1 MARKTQ
7 TLQIAQDATVER
19 ITVAAVSK
27 IGVLVPPWAILGL
40 VTVVAAISHAK
51 WGQPPAVTWATMA
64 ATLSTVVMTGLTWAV
79 SHQRGLLGR
88 VHSTLTALFGGLW
101 FTIATITGIG
111 TQITLGM
118 LFFGGGTLAVAWN
131 IRAVIRQTP
140 SLDGGSVD
148 PLAFVFDKAKDS
160 FGLSG
165 AKVRTTEV
173 DDYKVKGKMALPA
186 GEKTA
191 DDAIKNT
198 AYIES
203 GLKFPPGSVNVARDE
218 DDASQAHVTISDPR
232 IMKRPLP
239 WPGPYRP
246 GGSIAEALRP
256 GMYQDMSEVLH
267 PFTGHQL
274 QIMGMTGSG
283 KSIGG
288 AWNYLAE
295 IISRV
300 DTAVFGI
307 DISKDDQTL
316 GPVRPGLHRFE
327 TSKPGAV
334 DLIRT
339 MHGEIPQRTKWLSE
353 HGFQKW
359 TKGCGLLYW
368 FLWIE
373 EYSKLY
379 EALGEADQTKVEE
392 IVKEIRSAGGSVVI
406 SLQRADYTQV
416 PTLIR
421 SQMAKMCFGLAD
433 DDDAK
438 FGTSDRQRK
447 AGVAPEQW
455 ENHQPGMAYLDAP
468 GIRATHYAMP
478 LRTFAWGKTDNEAN
492 ANMRAHAAA
501 FPAAAKNADEF
512 TARLADPS
520 GSAARRSPAIA
531 MPASADPEGTLVGA
545 QDDAV
550 DELDTVRRP
559 VDTVDDGAGE
569 RDERFAEVLA
579 QAAELVITAQHAST
593 TMLQR
598 KLRLPHTDCLRVME
612 VLERRGVIG
621 PQNASEATGRPVLVP
636 ADAEAARAVV
646 DQLRDDGD
654 AVSQHVRTDDPSPD
668 LTAGPDDPITDPGP
682 EDLLETPPEQQ
693 EGPKMSPEAAR
704 RLVHDWLRHRAA
716 TGRLT
721 FTAGDPEF
729 QKVRDRSGMKR
740 SWSYKVLGQLV
751 DDGVLRRDK
760 TGGANTT
767 FTIIDLAPLDG
778 PDLSQAA

>member
-19 ITVAAVSK
+19 IIVAAVSK
-27 IGVLVPPWAILGL
+27 IGVMVPPWAVLGL
-40 VTVVAAISHAK
+40 VTVIAAISHAK

-64 ATLSTVVMTGLTWAV
+64 ATLSTVVMTGVTWAV

-88 VHSTLTALFGGLW
+88 AHSTLTALFGGLW
-101 FTIATITGIG
+101 FTIATITGIAA
-111 TQITLGM
+111 QVTLGM

-148 PLAFVFDKAKDS
+148 PLSFLFDKAKDS

-173 DDYKVKGKMALPA
+173 DDYKIRGKLALPA

-191 DDAIKNT
+191 DDAIKT
-198 AYIES
+198 APYIES
-203 GLKFPPGSVNVARDE
+203 GMRLPPGSVLVAADE
-218 DDASQAHVTISDPR
+218 DDASQAHVTFSDPR
-232 IMKRPLP
+232 VMKRPLP

-267 PFTGHQL
+267 PFIGHHL
-274 QIMGMTGSG
+274 QIMGMIGSG

-295 IISRV
+295 IISRR
-300 DTAVFGI
+300 DTGTFGI
-307 DISKDDQTL
+307 DISKDEQTL
-316 GPVRPGLHRFE
+316 GPVRDGLHRFE
-327 TSKPGAV
+327 TTKAGAV
-334 DLIRT
+334 DLIRG
-339 MHGEIPQRTKWLSE
+339 MHAEIPQRTKWLSA

-379 EALGEADQTKVEE
+379 EALGEADQTKLEE
-392 IVKEIRSAGGSVVI
+392 IIKEIRSAGGSVVI

-478 LRTFAWGKTDNEAN
+478 MRTYAWGKTDNEAN

-501 FPAAAKNADEF
+501 FPAASKNADEF

-520 GSAARRSPAIA
+520 GSAARPGAAIA
-531 MPASADPEGTLVGA
+531 MPAASTDADHTNAGHGVGQSQPE
-545 QDDAV
+545 AV
-550 DELDTVRRP
+550 EGPRE
-559 VDTVDDGAGE
+559 GAG
-569 RDERFAEVLA
+569 DERFTELLAE
-579 QAAELVITAQHAST
+579 AAELVVTARHAST
-593 TMLQR
+593 AMLQR
-598 KLRLPHTDCLRVME
+598 KLRLSHADCLRVLE
-612 VLERRGVIG
+612 VLERRGIIG
-621 PQNASEATGRPVLVP
+621 PQTTEDATGRPVLVP
-636 ADAEAARAVV
+636 ADAEAAQEVLE
-646 DQLRDDGD
+646 QLRADGD

-668 LTAGPDDPITDPGP
+668 LTAGPDDPITEPGA
-682 EDLLETPPEQQ
+682 DDVLETPPE
-693 EGPKMSPEAAR
+693 EDGTKVSPEAAR

-716 TGRLT
+716 TNRPT
-721 FTAGDPEF
+721 FTASDPEF
-729 QKVRDRSGMKR
+729 QKIREASGTKR
-740 SWSYKVLGQLV
+740 PWSYKVLGELV
-751 DDGVLRRDK
+751 DDGVLRREK
-760 TGGANTT
+760 TGATTT
-767 FTIIDLAPLDG
+767 FTVIDLAPLDSPG
-778 PDLSQAA
+778 LNQAA

>member
-27 IGVLVPPWAILGL
+27 IGVLVPPWAVLGL
-40 VTVVAAISHAK
+40 VTIVAAISHAK
-51 WGQPPAVTWATMA
+51 WGQPPAVTWATLASACSTFVMA
-64 ATLSTVVMTGLTWAV
+64 GVTWAV
-79 SHQRGLLGR
+79 SHQRGWLGR
-88 VHSTLTALFGGLW
+88 AHSTLTALFAGLW
-101 FTIATITGIG
+101 FTIATITGVG
-111 TQITLGM
+111 AQLTLGM
-118 LFFGGGTLAVAWN
+118 LFFGGGTLAVLWN

-140 SLDGGSVD
+140 SMDGATAD
-148 PLAFVFDKAKDS
+148 PLAFIFDRAKDS

-173 DDYKVKGKMALPA
+173 DNYKVKGKMALPA

-198 AYIES
+198 PYIES
-203 GLKFPPGSVNVARDE
+203 GMKLPPGSVNVAQDE

-267 PFTGHQL
+267 PFTGHHL
-274 QIMGMTGSG
+274 QIMGMIGSG

-295 IISRV
+295 IISRA
-300 DTAVFGI
+300 DTAVFCI
-307 DISKDDQTL
+307 DISKDDQTA

-327 TSKPGAV
+327 TTKPGAV
-334 DLIRT
+334 DLIRK
-339 MHGEIPQRTKWLSE
+339 MHAEIPQRTKWLSE

-379 EALGEADQTKVEE
+379 EALGEADQTKLEE
-392 IVKEIRSAGGSVVI
+392 IIKEIRSAGGSVVI
-406 SLQRADYTQV
+406 SLQRADYTQI

-478 LRTFAWGKTDNEAN
+478 LRTYAWGKTDNEAN

-512 TARLADPS
+512 TARLADPT
-520 GSAARRSPAIA
+520 GSAARPGPAIA
-531 MPASADPEGTLVGA
+531 MPAGTNADVEGARVVQNGP
-545 QDDAV
+545 V
-550 DELDTVRRP
+550 DELDV
-559 VDTVDDGAGE
+559 AGNGSDNGE
-569 RDERFAEVLA
+569 ADERFAEVLA

-598 KLRLPHTDCLRVME
+598 KLRLPHADCLRVME
-612 VLERRGVIG
+612 VLERRGIIG
-621 PQNASEATGRPVLVP
+621 PQNAGEATSRPVLIP
-636 ADAEAARAVV
+636 ADAETAQTVV

-654 AVSQHVRTDDPSPD
+654 AVSQHVRTDDPSPN
-668 LTAGPDDPITDPGP
+668 LTAGPDDSITEPTEEEDP
-682 EDLLETPPEQQ
+682 LQTPDTVPA
-693 EGPKMSPEAAR
+693 GKMSREAAR
-704 RLVHDWLRHRAA
+704 RLVADWLRHRAA
-716 TGRLT
+716 IGKPS
-721 FTAGDPEF
+721 FTASEPEL
-729 QKVRDRSGMKR
+729 QKIRDTAGMTSR
-740 SWSYKVLGQLV
+740 GWVYNILSTFV
-751 DDGVLRRDK
+751 DDGVLTKDD
-760 TGGANTT
+760 TGPSTK
-767 FTIIDLAPLDG
+767 FTVTDTDPLNELG
-778 PDLSQAA
+778 QAA